1 MPSPL
6 KGMLSTA
13 NAATLGLGGQLY
25 ALGGGAIEAAK
36 GGEFSEGYKEGRDLI
51 KSIEKSY
58 EAEYPNLSIG
68 TQLAASLPATIYNP
82 LPLKTSN
89 LALTGLQKTGQ
100 LLANTGRA
108 AATAAMYGGISGAG
122 NSDAYDLQ
130 GIADDAQNAALTSG
144 IISGASYPVV
154 LGVGGV
160 GRNIY
165 QRTALGQRRTTIQRA
180 SCSSI
185 EPFSQCIISKKSS

>member
-1 MPSPL
+1 MGEFDDLMAQYKKERQSRGVEAMPSPL

-25 ALGGGAIEAAK
+25 ALGGGAIEAAT
-36 GGEFSEGYKEGRDLI
+36 GGEFSEGYKQGRDTI
-51 KSIEKSY
+51 KGIEKSY
-58 EAEYPNLSIG
+58 EAEYPNLSLA
-68 TQLAASLPATIYNP
+68 TNLAASLPATVYNP

-130 GIADDAQNAALTSG
+130 GIADDAQKK
-144 IISGASYPVV
+144 SYS
-154 LGVGGV
+154 
-160 GRNIY
+160 N
-165 QRTALGQRRTTIQRA
+165 
-180 SCSSI
+180 
-185 EPFSQCIISKKSS
+185 SKKSMNLTERNTKTTQKR

>member
-1 MPSPL
+1 MTRN
-6 KGMLSTA
+6 STK
-13 NAATLGLGGQLY
+13 LQRIVKVQLPPND
-25 ALGGGAIEAAK
+25 
-36 GGEFSEGYKEGRDLI
+36 S
-51 KSIEKSY
+51 SY

-144 IISGASYPVV
+144 IISGESYPVV
-154 LGVGGV
+154 LGVSGV

-165 QRTALGQRRTTIQRA
+165 QRTALGHG
-180 SCSSI
+180 SLS
-185 EPFSQCIISKKSS
+185 